1 MSEDRDR
8 QHAGGSIVDTARANM
23 SSEELAKDDERWRE
37 EQTNKKEQKEDRS

>member
-23 SSEELAKDDERWRE
+23 SSEELKKDDQQQRE
-37 EQTNKKEQKEDRS
+37 EQKSVPARQEDRS